1 MAGIRHPEFIKSLED
16 TKYPFVPT
24 ASLNNGNDSL
34 LEGTFLDAHFYAPA
48 GAGRY
53 YLSKVENTS
62 SSITLTVGD
71 RSTTNRMTGTLSLPL
86 TESIIRFVDEFGRPS
101 GLIVSDPSR
110 ISLMSAWGVGEHRFA
125 QEDTEFCVTCQV
137 PVSDPGVTGLR
148 LPDGEILTGKI
159 WLVGEDGVI
168 ITTETIVNS
177 DGESVLAITP
187 NVVGDPLYLQRLCS
201 PEELFTPIN
210 PVRKIRV
217 VNDGYTYDCE
227 PDDQGNFNIQMNDSL
242 AADAALRV
250 RTTPEGIVITVE
262 GTTPEGA

>member
-1 MAGIRHPEFIKSLED
+1 MTGIRHPEFIKSLEN
-16 TKYPFVPT
+16 TTYPFVPSAT
-24 ASLNNGNDSL
+24 LTNGTDIL

-62 SSITLTVGD
+62 SRIKLTVGD
-71 RSTTNRMTGTLSLPL
+71 RSTDNRMTGTLSLPVVD
-86 TESIIRFVDEFGRPS
+86 SFIRFTDEFGRPS
-101 GLIVSDPSR
+101 GLLVSDPTR
-110 ISLMSAWGVGEHRFA
+110 ISLMTAWGIGDHLFSRD
-125 QEDTEFCVTCQV
+125 DTEFCVTCQV

-168 ITTETIVNS
+168 LTTETITNS
-177 DGESVLAITP
+177 DGESVTAITP
-187 NVVGDPLYLQRLCS
+187 NVVGDPLYLQRLCN
-201 PEELFTPIN
+201 PEDLFVPVN
-210 PVRKIRV
+210 PVRGIRV

-227 PDDQGNFNIQMNDSL
+227 PDEQGNFNIQMNDSL

-250 RTTPEGIVITVE
+250 RTTPEGIVVTVE
-262 GTTPEGA
+262 GTTPEGT